1 MWDNARAGAGELG
14 DASSP
19 SSRQRGSA
27 KDGREK
33 PKSTRQRSTASS
45 GAPPAAVAN
54 GRPAWDCAGSSTT
67 SRGALLTHTETVH
80 RHDPAAAAPNAAT
93 PPTGSRSVSRHA
105 PSHAS
110 SSRVLFA
117 SLELPRVIV
126 ARSQLGAGLRL
137 AALVKARQFVSS
149 HATTSTTNDA
159 PMVPVALGILEE
171 LVQLLVL

>member
-1 MWDNARAGAGELG
+1 MHCSQCGTTHERALANQAALT
-14 DASSP
+14 
-19 SSRQRGSA
+19 RRGSA

-33 PKSTRQRSTASS
+33 PNSTRQRSIASS
-45 GAPPAAVAN
+45 VAPPAAVAN

-67 SRGALLTHTETVH
+67 SRGALLAHTETVH

-93 PPTGSRSVSRHA
+93 PPTGSRSFSRHA

-117 SLELPRVIV
+117 SLELPRAIV

-137 AALVKARQFVSS
+137 AALVKARPFVSS
-149 HATTSTTNDA
+149 HATKKTRRTTRRWCRWR
-159 PMVPVALGILEE
+159 
-171 LVQLLVL
+171 